1 MMVDIRMA
9 HKKDLSALVE
19 MARNSFVEA
28 FTAQNKPENVKA
40 YADEAFTEAQFG
52 EEMEE
57 PSSSFYIAEIE
68 GRLVAYTKLNLI
80 PAQTD
85 VQDPESLE
93 IARLYVLEEFHGM
106 GIGTIL
112 IEKARHFAKINGKKY
127 IWLGVWEKNLKALE
141 FYEHKGFKI
150 FGSHPFPFGDEVQ
163 TDWLMRLDF

>member
-9 HKKDLSALVE
+9 NKKDLSALVE

>member
-9 HKKDLSALVE
+9 NKKDLSALVE
-19 MARNSFVEA
+19 MARTSFVEA

-40 YADEAFTEAQFG
+40 YADEAFTEEQFG

-112 IEKARHFAKINGKKY
+112 IEKARHFAKMNGKKY

-163 TDWLMRLDF
+163 TDWLMRLDL

>member
-19 MARNSFVEA
+19 MARTSFVEA
-28 FTAQNKPENVKA
+28 FTAQNKPQNVKA

-127 IWLGVWEKNLKALE
+127 MWLGVWEKNLKALE

>member
-40 YADEAFTEAQFG
+40 YADEAFTESQFG

-127 IWLGVWEKNLKALE
+127 MWLGVWEKNLKALE